1 MKFQRTEKTSPLV
14 EKYRAASDEHAG
26 PATQVESKQGE
37 QGLSYSCLVP
47 PSREL
52 RAHQLSRFVLALGDS
67 GGGTGTSLAGRA
79 ELTAEEVPFDHDQR
93 RDELEIRD
101 SLTDERF

>member
-14 EKYRAASDEHAG
+14 EKYAASDERTG
-26 PATQVESKQGE
+26 PTTQVESTGAQVN
-37 QGLSYSCLVP
+37 YSSPAP
-47 PSREL
+47 PVAL
-52 RAHQLSRFVLALGDS
+52 CVHPLSRFALALGDS

>member
-14 EKYRAASDEHAG
+14 EKYRAASDERTG
-26 PATQVESKQGE
+26 PTTQGE
-37 QGLSYSCLVP
+37 STGAQVNYSSPAP
-47 PSREL
+47 PVAL
-52 RAHQLSRFVLALGDS
+52 CVHPLSRFAFAPVS
-67 GGGTGTSLAGRA
+67 HGGESGTSPESCMGI
-79 ELTAEEVPFDHDQR
+79 TSGEVPLTQDQHDQR